1 MEAPEKD
8 IDYCALIFL
17 DIIETGNWIRL
28 IQIGT
33 ELDVIFII
41 FLIQKAVTILTTAI
55 FFKFLL
61 FPQRKVGTFYQHQ
74 Q

>member
-8 IDYCALIFL
+8 IGYRGLIFS

-41 FLIQKAVTILTTAI
+41 FLI
-55 FFKFLL
+55 
-61 FPQRKVGTFYQHQ
+61 
-74 Q
+74 